1 MDILPILKQN
11 AFLTLLIKDN
21 FIFANLA
28 YSDLAAERTY
38 ILSESTDLSPLKFR
52 LDDST
57 FTKGF
62 WFEYFNSLERMFDW
76 DIVNRDF
83 EGSFRIKKFVKEEVG
98 VSGIK
103 VLIDDNQPFFKN
115 IFTSLK
121 EFSNDIALKVLDDK
135 YMEVISRGVMERL
148 GYNDVIWIDLD
159 ISHFSIYRTQ
169 LIQTQAGIFS
179 KEIEREIKFS
189 SSKIDWNNE
198 IGLIDFVKSSK
209 LQAFLAVDSS
219 SEDISN
225 KWANFVAHNSE
236 YISDPVLHDIL
247 RAFTTLQ
254 LLSLKQSN
262 REKLD
267 GIVGENCGI
276 FVSGNIGK
284 LLKRRELLIS
294 LLDGLELEGNID
306 LYIDEENKVLSFGK
320 SMMEKEISQDIV
332 VFKGDILPKV
342 FKVLIP
348 DIPSRSKNKIIFS
361 GKYLAQN
368 TESKDIFALGSILQF
383 MKLPELE
390 EKVIIEGVL
399 KNGAVFSHFNSSGVQ
414 FMSDKKGVLY
424 EYLVVDGRSR
434 PIIYGPSVQNNMIKL
449 KIWGDGDKE

>member
-1 MDILPILKQN
+1 MLKQN

-38 ILSESTDLSPLKFR
+38 VLSDSTDLSPLKFR

-57 FTKGF
+57 FTKSF
-62 WFEYFNSLERMFDW
+62 WFEYFNSLEKMFDW
-76 DIVNRDF
+76 DIVDRTF
-83 EGSFRIKKFVKEEVG
+83 EGTFNIKGFVREEEG

-115 IFTSLK
+115 IFISLK
-121 EFSNDIALKVLDDK
+121 DFSKDIALKVLDDK
-135 YMEVISRGVMERL
+135 YMEIIGRGMMDKF
-148 GYNDVIWIDLD
+148 GYNDVVWIDLD
-159 ISHFSIYRTQ
+159 LSHFSIYRTK
-169 LIQTQAGIFS
+169 LTRTQAGIFN
-179 KEIEREIKFS
+179 KEVESEIKFT

-219 SEDISN
+219 TEDISN
-225 KWANFVAHNSE
+225 RWANFVAHNSE
-236 YISDPVLHDIL
+236 YVSDPVLHDIL

-262 REKLD
+262 KEKLEN
-267 GIVGENCGI
+267 IVGENCGI

-284 LLKRRELLIS
+284 LLKKRDLFIS
-294 LLDGLELEGNID
+294 IIDGLELEGVVD
-306 LYIDEENKVLSFGK
+306 VYIDKESKILSFGK
-320 SMMEKEISQDIV
+320 SLMEKEASEDIV
-332 VFKGDILPKV
+332 VFKGDVLPKV
-342 FKVLIP
+342 LKLLIP
-348 DIPSRSKNKIIFS
+348 DVPSKSKNKVIFS
-361 GKYLAQN
+361 GKCLAQN
-368 TESKDIFALGSILQF
+368 SESKDIFALGSALQF
-383 MKLPELE
+383 IKLPALG
-390 EKVIIEGVL
+390 EKVVIEGEL

-414 FMSDKKGVLY
+414 FMSNTKSMIYD
-424 EYLVVDGRSR
+424 YLVIDGRSR
-434 PIIYGPSVQNNMIKL
+434 PIIYGPSVQSNMVKL